1 MKKSVTIKEILIEKI
16 IGLLL
21 LTKYYWMCSRSDW
34 KNSYPKIQNW
44 LGWFFIVFFIIM
56 ASRIRKYKKEH
67 IDELAEKNL
76 KRCDSICYKLI
87 FFVMIA
93 TAFYAGI
100 AGHLKWFKGSTVGW
114 IIMIS
119 LFAISVLKTIMF
131 TIMDSKGV

>member
-1 MKKSVTIKEILIEKI
+1 MKKSVTIKEILIEKT

-21 LTKYYWMCSRSDW
+21 LTEYYWMFSRSDW
-34 KNSYPKIQNW
+34 KKSYPKIQDW

-56 ASRIRKYKKEH
+56 TSRIRKYKKEH
-67 IDELAEKNL
+67 VDELAEKNL

-87 FFVMIA
+87 FFVMII

-100 AGHLKWFKGSTVGW
+100 AGHLKGFKGSTIGW

-119 LFAISVLKTIMF
+119 LIAISLLKTIMF

>member
-1 MKKSVTIKEILIEKI
+1 MKKAVTIKEILVEKI
-16 IGLLL
+16 FALLCV
-21 LTKYYWMCSRSDW
+21 TEYYWMFSRKDW
-34 KNSYPKIQNW
+34 KNSYPVIQNC
-44 LGWFFIVFFIIM
+44 LGWLFAVFFIIM

-67 IDELAEKNL
+67 VDELAEKNL

-87 FFVMIA
+87 FLVMIV

-100 AGHLKWFKGSTVGW
+100 GGHLKGFKGSTVGW

-119 LFAISVLKTIMF
+119 LIAISVLKTIMF

>member
-1 MKKSVTIKEILIEKI
+1 MKKTVTIKEILIEKI

-21 LTKYYWMCSRSDW
+21 LTEYYWMYSRSDW

-67 IDELAEKNL
+67 VDELAEKNL

-93 TAFYAGI
+93 IAFYAGI
-100 AGHLKWFKGSTVGW
+100 AGHLKGFKGSTVGW

-119 LFAISVLKTIMF
+119 LIVISVLKTIMF

>member
-21 LTKYYWMCSRSDW
+21 LTEYYWMYSRSDW

-67 IDELAEKNL
+67 VDELAEKNL

-93 TAFYAGI
+93 IAFYAGI
-100 AGHLKWFKGSTVGW
+100 AGHLKGFKGSTVGW

-119 LFAISVLKTIMF
+119 LIVISVLKTIMF